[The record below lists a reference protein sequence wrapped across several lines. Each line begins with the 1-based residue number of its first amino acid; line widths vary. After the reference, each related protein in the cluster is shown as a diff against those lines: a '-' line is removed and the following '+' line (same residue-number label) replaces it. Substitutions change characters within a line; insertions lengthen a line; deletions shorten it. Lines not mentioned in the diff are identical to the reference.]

1 MPETIEELRAEIER
15 LKQERDKLKS
25 LGKTATSPEVSI
37 RGVETFAM
45 RIGPDEEILHINTAL
60 ARHLGVSRD
69 DVVGQKASV
78 LRSSLSREMLMAIVR
93 PEEGGSQV
101 RTANDDRG
109 KVFQIK
115 TTLHEGILD
124 VVMED
129 VTDEQKFR
137 DLVERYVLKD
147 FDSLS
152 DEELRTFRFPERR
165 FMTVSFTDLR
175 GFTKLVEA
183 LEPEDVRGMIN
194 AYFEEVIRVVEANE
208 ATVAHLVGDEVVAFY
223 GAPRYFKDHALRAI
237 KTACEQIEKVD
248 ELWARYNRAGREMC
262 RCGIGI
268 NTGDVVLG
276 NMGSISRQAYTAL
289 GTAVNVASRLCGA
302 AGEGQILLTEVVL
315 EAVLNTLPAG
325 WEAVESRSKVETED
339 VTSVGGKIED
349 VQRLPDELK
358 GRVISIGAGI
368 KSQNK
373 PAEFSFHY
381 LCVLKPKGISKP
393 LPVITVQ
400 RAKHGGSSQML
411 RDERASSQQTEI
423 MLGKY
428 RLVEAI
434 GEGGMGKV
442 WKARD
447 QFGNTVAIKMLRT
460 GQTASSHQLRRF
472 KREAA
477 IMAELSHRNICHIHE
492 IAEAEGAIFIAM
504 EYVDGVSLAEVIR
517 HSADSSP
524 NIRGPYS
531 QRRGSEL
538 SDLIAEIKEGRKTAA
553 ESGSIRSQQVQRSRD
568 AERKPAGVSST
579 LMLPT
584 QRVLAI
590 VCEVCEAIQFAH
602 EHGVFHRDLKPGNI
616 MIRPDGEPVVMD
628 FGLAK
633 VQAHEHEREGEASVS
648 IEGQIVGTIEYMAPE
663 QALSSKHVTE
673 RADVYSLGAILYQLL
688 TGRKHFQ
695 SSGNLLVDAEKL
707 RDYVPVPL
715 RKINRSIDKDL
726 ETIVLKALQADPA
739 RRYSSV
745 SQMREDIRRYQAG
758 DPISARPPTIAY
770 RLTTRVRKHRAAYL
784 FSAAILAVALVFSG
798 TYYVEW
804 RKQWG
809 NWTEEFKVDFSQAPP
824 ARPAQR
830 QWLAERFAFQNRE
843 ATSPAE
849 PWQMRN
855 GAMIMKQHEWCWLR
869 NVRIRDDTKIV
880 VELRFNGSPEAV
892 QICINAKKKLRQ
904 WDHNPPGYSCRFGIW
919 RGSMDLI
926 TRNEFDRKND
936 FNSLLVSATPKVFA
950 LSKHEEYVTAG
961 STARQSFSLAF
972 QRQGETVSLQV
983 NGKEVHQ
990 DTYLMPLLGEHEEQR
1005 GHTGY
1010 YENVGIR
1017 TWGTNVE
1024 VLRIYAY
1031 RFKLPEKASPTI
1043 AGDSL
1048 VETGYLTEAIEKYRT
1063 IAKDYE
1069 NVSSSISTLALTK
1082 GYLLA
1087 VQIGDARSRNDFLA
1101 QLRKP
1106 IQGGLWHFFPS
1117 ASRTKYLQKVQE
1129 VETLMLWKE
1138 RRYRDALRAFPAIFE
1153 ANPETRIV
1161 VECLQ
1166 AEHQPLDPDV
1176 SAELLQWV
1184 GKTTKLAG
1192 LDISA
1197 FGMTDLGA
1205 LAAVHSLRGLDC
1217 RNNRLTDLDPLRRMN
1232 QLRALYCGHNEIASL
1247 EPIKPLSIFELYC
1260 DDNRIASL
1268 EPLRDLPLETL
1279 YCGRNRIKDLAPLK
1293 GKPIY
1298 ALDCSHNQISS
1309 LDPISDMP
1317 GLGQLYCGYNQIS
1330 SIEPLRLAKN
1340 LEYLDCSNNAIQT
1353 LEPLADLQLSS
1364 LDCSGNRIVTLE
1376 PFVNTKNPPST
1387 FIFDCDTLPDEE
1399 IERAIAAW
1407 SAKGLKF
1414 HVSYGQLL
1422 LALRHDRFD
1431 KIKSLASECAGHH
1444 YLYVQTRLTA
1454 QEAEQFCAKLGGHL
1468 VTITSEKVN
1477 LFLNQIT
1484 PAETSCRIGITFSD
1498 GRLHWVTGEEV
1509 EKNFLPALTEFRP
1522 SDRIV
1527 TWNNGRWLPLS
1538 LQEDKPMPFIIE
1550 WD

>member
-1 MPETIEELRAEIER
+1 MPETIEELQAEIQR
-15 LKQERDKLKS
+15 LKRERDELKS
-25 LGKTATSPEVSI
+25 RGKTPASPEVSI

-45 RIGPDEEILHINTAL
+45 RIGPDEQILHINTAF

-69 DVVGQKASV
+69 DVIGQKASI
-78 LRSSLSREMLMAIVR
+78 LRSSLSQEMLMAIAR

-101 RTANDDRG
+101 RMANDDLG

-137 DLVERYVLKD
+137 ELVQRYVLKD

-152 DEELRTFRFPERR
+152 DEELQTFRFPERR

-194 AYFEEVIRVVEANE
+194 AYFEEVIRAVEANE
-208 ATVAHLVGDEVVAFY
+208 ATVAQLVGDEVVVFY

-248 ELWARYNRAGREMC
+248 ELCARYDRAGREMC

-315 EAVLNTLPAG
+315 EAILNALPAG
-325 WEAVESRSKVETED
+325 WEAVESRSTVETED
-339 VTSVGGKIED
+339 VTGVGGKIEG
-349 VQRLPDELK
+349 VQQLPDELK
-358 GRVISIGAGI
+358 GKVISIGSGI

-373 PAEFSFHY
+373 PAQFSFRY

-400 RAKHGGSSQML
+400 GTKHGGSSRML
-411 RDERASSQQTEI
+411 SDERASSHRNEI
-423 MLGKY
+423 MLGRY

-447 QFGNTVAIKMLRT
+447 QFGNTVAIKMLRA
-460 GQTASSHQLRRF
+460 GQSASSHQLGRF

-477 IMAELSHRNICHIHE
+477 IMAKLSHRNICHIHE

-517 HSADSSP
+517 HSGDSSP
-524 NIRGPYS
+524 NIRGLYS

-538 SDLIAEIKEGRKTAA
+538 SDLIAEIKEGKRTTV
-553 ESGSIRSQQVQRSRD
+553 GCGPIRAQQVRPSPD
-568 AERKPAGVSST
+568 AARKPAGVSST

-590 VCEVCEAIQFAH
+590 LCEVCEAIQFAH

-633 VQAHEHEREGEASVS
+633 AQAHEHEGDASVS

-673 RADVYSLGAILYQLL
+673 RADLYSLGAILYQLL
-688 TGRKHFQ
+688 TGQKHFQ
-695 SSGNLLVDAEKL
+695 SSGNLVVDAEKL

-715 RKINRSIDKDL
+715 RKINRNIDKDL

-770 RLTTRVRKHRAAYL
+770 RLTTRVRKHRVAYS
-784 FSAAILAVALVFSG
+784 FSAAILVVALLFGG

-824 ARPAQR
+824 AGPAQR

-849 PWQMRN
+849 PWQVRN
-855 GAMIMKQHEWCWLR
+855 GAMVMNQHEWCWLQ
-869 NVRIRDDTKIV
+869 NVRIRDDTKVV
-880 VELRFNGSPEAV
+880 VELRFNGKPEAF

-926 TRNEFDRKND
+926 TRNELDRKND
-936 FNSLLVSATPKVFA
+936 FNSLLVSETPQAFA
-950 LSKHEEYVTAG
+950 LTNREEYATAG
-961 STARQSFSLAF
+961 STATQSFSLAF
-972 QRQGETVSLQV
+972 QCQDETVSLQV

-990 DTYLMPLLGEHEEQR
+990 DTYLMPLHGEHDAQR

-1010 YENVGIR
+1010 YENIGLR

-1024 VLRIYAY
+1024 VLRIDAY
-1031 RFKLPEKASPTI
+1031 RFKLPEKAGPTI
-1043 AGDSL
+1043 AGDSV

-1069 NVSSSISTLALTK
+1069 NVSGSISTLALTK

-1087 VQIGDARSRNDFLA
+1087 VQIGDARSRKDFLA
-1101 QLRKP
+1101 ELRKP
-1106 IQGGLWHFFPS
+1106 IQGGWWHSFSS
-1117 ASRTKYLQKVQE
+1117 ASHTKYLNKVQE

-1138 RRYRDALRAFPAIFE
+1138 GRYRDALRAFPAIFK
-1153 ANPETRIV
+1153 ANPETRII

-1176 SAELLQWV
+1176 SAQLLQWV

-1197 FGMTDLGA
+1197 FGMTDLGV
-1205 LAAVHSLRGLDC
+1205 LAAVQSLRGLDC

-1232 QLRALYCGHNEIASL
+1232 QLRALYCGRNEIANL
-1247 EPIKPLSIFELYC
+1247 EPVKALSIFELYC
-1260 DDNRIASL
+1260 DDNRIESL

-1279 YCGRNRIKDLAPLK
+1279 YCGRNRIKDLAPLR

-1317 GLGQLYCGYNQIS
+1317 GLAQLYCGYNQIS
-1330 SIEPLRLAKN
+1330 SVEPLRRAKS
-1340 LEYLDCSNNAIQT
+1340 LGYLDCSKNAIQT
-1353 LEPLADLQLSS
+1353 LEPLQGLQLYS
-1364 LDCSGNRIVTLE
+1364 LDCSGNRIITLE
-1376 PFVNTKNPPST
+1376 PFVNTKNPPAT

-1407 SAKGLKF
+1407 SVKGLKF

-1431 KIKSLASECAGHH
+1431 KIKSLASEFAGHR
-1444 YLYVQTRLTA
+1444 YLYVQVPLTA

-1477 LFLNQIT
+1477 LFLRQIT
-1484 PAETSCRIGITFSD
+1484 PAETSCRIGLIISD
-1498 GRLHWVTGEEV
+1498 GKPHWVTGEEV
-1509 EKNFLPALTEFRP
+1509 EKNFVPALTDFRP
-1522 SDRIV
+1522 SDKIV

-1538 LQEDKPMPFIIE
+1538 VQEDKPMPFIIE